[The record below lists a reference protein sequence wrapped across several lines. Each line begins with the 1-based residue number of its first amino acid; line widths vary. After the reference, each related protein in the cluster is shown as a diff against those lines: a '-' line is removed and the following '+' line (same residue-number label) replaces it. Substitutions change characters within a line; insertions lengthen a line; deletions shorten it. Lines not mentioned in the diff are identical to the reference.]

1 MFDNVLSISSGTCVN
16 SEYETIDHATCA
28 NLASSRNVAFR
39 TVSNTKYARGCV
51 QDGNGSVYYN
61 DTPLVGGDANHSS
74 DAVQQLCMLPNT
86 RPDVVNDGAAKRS
99 QSKSDGMFDGTWL
112 DKSVS
117 DGVVERSGRKDAG
130 YFPVNINTIH
140 QAVFYVNP

>member
-28 NLASSRNVAFR
+28 NLASSRNAAFR
-39 TVSNTKYARGCV
+39 TVRNEKYARGCV

-61 DTPLVGGDANHSS
+61 DTPLVGGDAS
-74 DAVQQLCMLPNT
+74 DAIQQLCMLPSS
-86 RPDVVNDGAAKRS
+86 RPERAFEPGAGKRP
-99 QSKSDGMFDGTWL
+99 QSKSEGVFDGTWL
-112 DKSVS
+112 DKSV
-117 DGVVERSGRKDAG
+117 DDDAGERSGRKDAG